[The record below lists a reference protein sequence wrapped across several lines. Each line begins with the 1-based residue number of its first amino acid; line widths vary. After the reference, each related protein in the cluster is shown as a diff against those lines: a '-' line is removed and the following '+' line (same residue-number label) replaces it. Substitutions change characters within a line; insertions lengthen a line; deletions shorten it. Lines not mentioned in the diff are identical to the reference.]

1 MVSAGSNAWRAEAR
15 GQWAPIT
22 GLGPHGEFPASVEQ
36 LKITDE
42 NAAEARRRGFTV
54 AIVLHTTRSDWSRL
68 QMAGIRTT
76 LETFNATVL
85 EVVDCDFEVRRQ
97 IDALEALVE
106 RGPDAIISIP
116 VSNTLTADAHRRVTD
131 SGIRLVLMDNAPVGM
146 VTGEDCVS
154 VVSADNFGNG
164 VVAAEILSN
173 HVPEGGCVGVV
184 GFKVDFF
191 VTNER
196 ELAFRKTIKERRP
209 DVTLRHAAFSEVDE
223 AAAVALDLV
232 GSGQPVDGLFV
243 VWDEPAIRV
252 AEALRSTGRTTPT
265 TTIDLGI
272 DAAVEIAA
280 GGLIK
285 GVGAQQPYD
294 QGMAEALVAIMAL
307 VGDEPP
313 PWVALAGLSVTRDN
327 VIEAYETVWHA
338 PAPPP
343 LRRAYESARPA
354 SGSHIAAPGSRAMR
368 YL

>member
-1 MVSAGSNAWRAEAR
+1 
-15 GQWAPIT
+15 
-22 GLGPHGEFPASVEQ
+22 
-36 LKITDE
+36 
-42 NAAEARRRGFTV
+42 
-54 AIVLHTTRSDWSRL
+54 
-68 QMAGIRTT
+68 
-76 LETFNATVL
+76 
-85 EVVDCDFEVRRQ
+85 
-97 IDALEALVE
+97 
-106 RGPDAIISIP
+106 
-116 VSNTLTADAHRRVTD
+116 
-131 SGIRLVLMDNAPVGM
+131 
-146 VTGEDCVS
+146 
-154 VVSADNFGNG
+154 
-164 VVAAEILSN
+164 
-173 HVPEGGCVGVV
+173 
-184 GFKVDFF
+184 
-191 VTNER
+191 
-196 ELAFRKTIKERRP
+196 
-209 DVTLRHAAFSEVDE
+209 VDE

-354 SGSHIAAPGSRAMR
+354 GGSHIAAPGSRAMR